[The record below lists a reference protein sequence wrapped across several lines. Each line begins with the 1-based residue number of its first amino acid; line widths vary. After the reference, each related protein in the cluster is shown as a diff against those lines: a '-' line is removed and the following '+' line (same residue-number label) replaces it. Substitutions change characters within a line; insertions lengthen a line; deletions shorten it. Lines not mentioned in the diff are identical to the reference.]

1 MMNSFIKPTLTIG
14 LGLMLLL
21 IVSVGHSTMVYGKT
35 NNNGETSFEEFGE
48 EIAFSD
54 PLEPGN
60 RVVGTF
66 NDRLYFWV
74 LKPVAIV
81 YKTFLPTGIRQ
92 GIANAFDNIRT
103 PIRFFNNIFQGK
115 PEYAVQELERFV
127 INSSLGIGG
136 FFDIAE
142 RHFGISK
149 KDEDFGQTL
158 AFYGV
163 KSGPYLVWPFLGPS
177 TVRDS
182 FGMAVDF
189 FLDPLNY
196 IIPDFIIKA
205 EVKGGEVTN
214 YTSMHIGEYEDLKK
228 SALDPYIAVRD
239 AYIQNRQKK
248 IRE

>member
-1 MMNSFIKPTLTIG
+1 MTSTIKSMFILGIVVTLVLVISAVQSSPAHGKTANNG
-14 LGLMLLL
+14 TSLEEFEE
-21 IVSVGHSTMVYGKT
+21 VSVP
-35 NNNGETSFEEFGE
+35 
-48 EIAFSD
+48 D
-54 PLEPGN
+54 PLEPAN
-60 RVVGTF
+60 RIMGTF

-81 YKTFLPTGIRQ
+81 YRTFLPPGVRQ

-115 PEYAVQELERFV
+115 FEYAVQELERFV
-127 INSSLGIGG
+127 INSTLGIGG
-136 FFDIAE
+136 FFDIAN
-142 RHFGISK
+142 RHFGLSK

-158 AFYGV
+158 AVYNV

-177 TVRDS
+177 TARDS
-182 FGMAVDF
+182 VGIVVDF

-205 EVKGGEVTN
+205 EVKAGEVTN
-214 YTSMHIGEYEDLKK
+214 YTSMRIGEYEDLKE
-228 SALDPYIAVRD
+228 SALDPYIAIRD

-248 IRE
+248 ILE

>member
-1 MMNSFIKPTLTIG
+1 MTSTLRSMFIFGIG
-14 LGLMLLL
+14 VALVL
-21 IVSVGHSTMVYGKT
+21 IMSAVQPAPAHGKT
-35 NNNGETSFEEFGE
+35 VNNGTSLEEFEEE
-48 EIAFSD
+48 VSAPD
-54 PLEPGN
+54 PLEPAN
-60 RVVGTF
+60 RVIGTF

-81 YKTFLPTGIRQ
+81 YKTLLPPGVRQ

-115 PEYAVQELERFV
+115 PEYAFHELERFV
-127 INSSLGIGG
+127 INSTLGIGG
-136 FFDIAE
+136 FFDIAN
-142 RHFGISK
+142 RHFGLSK

-158 AFYGV
+158 AVYGL
-163 KSGPYLVWPFLGPS
+163 KNGPYLMWPFLGPS
-177 TVRDS
+177 TARDS
-182 FGMAVDF
+182 VGMVVDF
-189 FLDPLNY
+189 FLDPLSY
-196 IIPDFIIKA
+196 IIPDFITQA
-205 EVKGGEVTN
+205 EVKAGEVTN

>member
-1 MMNSFIKPTLTIG
+1 MTSTFRSVFIFGIGVALVLMMSAVQPALAHDKTASNGTSLEEFEEE
-14 LGLMLLL
+14 
-21 IVSVGHSTMVYGKT
+21 VSVP
-35 NNNGETSFEEFGE
+35 
-48 EIAFSD
+48 D
-54 PLEPGN
+54 PLEPAN
-60 RVVGTF
+60 RVIGTF

-81 YKTFLPTGIRQ
+81 YKTFLPPGVRQ

-115 PEYAVQELERFV
+115 LEYAFQELERFV
-127 INSSLGIGG
+127 INSTLGVGG
-136 FFDIAE
+136 FFDIAN
-142 RHFGISK
+142 RHFGLSK

-158 AFYGV
+158 AVYGL
-163 KSGPYLVWPFLGPS
+163 KNGPYLMWPFLGPS
-177 TVRDS
+177 TARDS
-182 FGMAVDF
+182 VGMVVDF

-196 IIPDFIIKA
+196 IIPDFITQA
-205 EVKGGEVTN
+205 EVKAGEVTN

>member
-1 MMNSFIKPTLTIG
+1 MISTLRSMFIFGIGVALVLIMSAVQPTPA
-14 LGLMLLL
+14 
-21 IVSVGHSTMVYGKT
+21 HGKT
-35 NNNGETSFEEFGE
+35 VNNGTSLEEFEEE
-48 EIAFSD
+48 VSAPD
-54 PLEPGN
+54 PLEPAN
-60 RVVGTF
+60 RVIGTF

-81 YKTFLPTGIRQ
+81 YKTLLPPGVRQ

-115 PEYAVQELERFV
+115 PEYAFHELERFV
-127 INSSLGIGG
+127 INSTLGIGG
-136 FFDIAE
+136 FFDIAN
-142 RHFGISK
+142 RHFGLSK

-158 AFYGV
+158 AVYGL
-163 KSGPYLVWPFLGPS
+163 KNGPYLMWPFLGPS
-177 TVRDS
+177 TARDS
-182 FGMAVDF
+182 VGMVVDF
-189 FLDPLNY
+189 FLDPLSY
-196 IIPDFIIKA
+196 IIPDFITQA
-205 EVKGGEVTN
+205 EVKAGEVTN

>member
-1 MMNSFIKPTLTIG
+1 MFIFGIG
-14 LGLMLLL
+14 VALVL
-21 IVSVGHSTMVYGKT
+21 IMSAVQPAPAHGKT
-35 NNNGETSFEEFGE
+35 VNNGTSLEEFEEE
-48 EIAFSD
+48 VSAPD
-54 PLEPGN
+54 PLEPAN
-60 RVVGTF
+60 RVIGTF

-81 YKTFLPTGIRQ
+81 YKTLLPPGVRQ

-115 PEYAVQELERFV
+115 PEYAFHELERFV
-127 INSSLGIGG
+127 INSTLGIGG
-136 FFDIAE
+136 FFDIAN
-142 RHFGISK
+142 RHFGLSK

-158 AFYGV
+158 AVYGL
-163 KSGPYLVWPFLGPS
+163 KNGPYLMWPFLGPS
-177 TVRDS
+177 TARDS
-182 FGMAVDF
+182 VGMVVDF

-196 IIPDFIIKA
+196 IIPDFITQA
-205 EVKGGEVTN
+205 EVKAGEVTN

>member
-1 MMNSFIKPTLTIG
+1 MTSTLRSMFIFGIG
-14 LGLMLLL
+14 VALVL
-21 IVSVGHSTMVYGKT
+21 IMSAVQPAPAHGKT
-35 NNNGETSFEEFGE
+35 VNNGTSLEEFEEE
-48 EIAFSD
+48 VSAPD
-54 PLEPGN
+54 PLEPAN
-60 RVVGTF
+60 RVIGTF

-81 YKTFLPTGIRQ
+81 YKTLLPPGVRQ

-115 PEYAVQELERFV
+115 PEYAFQELERFV
-127 INSSLGIGG
+127 INSTLGIGG
-136 FFDIAE
+136 FFDIAN
-142 RHFGISK
+142 RHFGLSK

-158 AFYGV
+158 AVYGL
-163 KSGPYLVWPFLGPS
+163 KNGPYLMWPFLGPS
-177 TVRDS
+177 TARDS
-182 FGMAVDF
+182 VGMVVDF

-196 IIPDFIIKA
+196 IIPDFITQA
-205 EVKGGEVTN
+205 EVKAGEVTN